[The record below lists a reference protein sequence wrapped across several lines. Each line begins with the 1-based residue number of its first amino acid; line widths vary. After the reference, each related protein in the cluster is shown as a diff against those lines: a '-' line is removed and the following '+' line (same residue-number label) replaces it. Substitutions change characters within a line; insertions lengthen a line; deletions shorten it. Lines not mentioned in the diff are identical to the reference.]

1 MKVENEKPCVSSVA
15 YNSGRRMLKRKEI
28 EQLEEKSL
36 APFAARSAQTRGFR
50 YPQEKPEFRTVYQR
64 DRDRIVH
71 SAAFRR
77 LEYKTQVFVNHEGDY
92 YRTRLTHTIEVV
104 QIARSIARPLRLNE
118 DLTESIALAHDIGHT
133 PFGHSGEEMLNA
145 LMKDFGG
152 FEHNVQGLR
161 VVDEL
166 ERRYADFNGLNL
178 SYETREG
185 IIKHRSEYDIP
196 PIRSHSDEFPDDE
209 SPTLETQIVS
219 IADEIAY
226 NSHDLDDGL
235 KSGILDLEVLDSVP
249 MWKEF
254 YDHLSDSDR
263 TNDREIVKRKTI
275 RYVISIQIK
284 DVIENSARVIAGKNL
299 SSLLDA
305 RKNDTLIGFSDEMTE
320 KNRELKDFLYQYLYR
335 DYRVVKM
342 ADKAK
347 RFIEDLFKVYS
358 RNPAQ
363 LPPDHFARTKK
374 DGVERVVCDYIAGM
388 TDRYAQ
394 DEYHR
399 FFEPYSK
406 M

>member
-1 MKVENEKPCVSSVA
+1 VRFFTDLRFDWGGLMIRREDIEN
-15 YNSGRRMLKRKEI
+15 M
-28 EQLEEKSL
+28 EEKNL
-36 APFAARSAQTRGFR
+36 APYAAKSKHTRGYR
-50 YPQEKPEFRTVYQR
+50 YPQKDTEFRMVYQR

-71 SAAFRR
+71 STAFRR

-104 QIARSIARPLRLNE
+104 QIARSIARPLQLNE
-118 DLTESIALAHDIGHT
+118 DLTEAIALAHDIGHT
-133 PFGHSGEEMLNA
+133 PFGHSGEEMLNI

-166 ERRYADFNGLNL
+166 ERRYPNFNGLNL

-185 IIKHRSEYDIP
+185 IIKHESEYDK
-196 PIRSHSDEFPDDE
+196 PIIRNLDEFNKNE

-235 KSGILDLEVLDSVP
+235 KSGIINLEQLNKIP
-249 MWKEF
+249 LWKEI
-254 YDHLSDSDR
+254 YDHFSKSLNTD
-263 TNDREIVKRKTI
+263 NKEIVKKKSI
-275 RYVISIQIK
+275 RYLIGIQIK
-284 DVIENSARVIAGKNL
+284 DVIENSAEKLESMEIT
-299 SSLLDA
+299 SLKDV
-305 RKNDTLIGFSDEMTE
+305 RKNPRIISFSKEMME
-320 KNRELKDFLYQYLYR
+320 MNRILKDHLFDYLYR
-335 DYRVVKM
+335 HYKVVKM

-347 RFIEDLFKVYS
+347 RFISDLFKVYIS
-358 RNPAQ
+358 NSSQ
-363 LPPDHFARTKK
+363 LPPDFYSRIQK
-374 DGVERVVCDYIAGM
+374 DGKERVVCDYIAGM

-394 DEYHR
+394 DEYTR
-399 FFEPYSK
+399 LFVPYAK

>member
-1 MKVENEKPCVSSVA
+1 MI
-15 YNSGRRMLKRKEI
+15 KRKEI
-28 EQLEEKSL
+28 EELEKENL
-36 APFAARSAQTRGFR
+36 APYAAKSKATRGFK
-50 YPQEKPEFRTVYQR
+50 YPQKEAEFRTVYQR

-118 DLTESIALAHDIGHT
+118 DLTESIALSHDIGHT
-133 PFGHSGEEMLNA
+133 PFGHSGEEMLHE

-166 ERRYADFNGLNL
+166 EKRYPDFNGLNL

-185 IIKHRSEYDIP
+185 IIKHKTEYDTP
-196 PIRSHSDEFPDDE
+196 MVNHSPEFPDKE
-209 SPTLETQIVS
+209 SPTLETQIVN

-235 KSGILDLEVLDSVP
+235 KSGLILSEQLNEIP
-249 MWKEF
+249 IWKEI
-254 YDHLSDSDR
+254 YDLFDKTLKTD
-263 TNDREIVKRKTI
+263 DKEIVKKRTI
-275 RYVISIQIK
+275 RYLVGIQIK
-284 DVIENSARVIAGKNL
+284 DVVENSAKRLKELKIASLVDVRKTAPIISFSKEMTGKHRVLKDYLYNNLYRHYRVI
-299 SSLLDA
+299 
-305 RKNDTLIGFSDEMTE
+305 
-320 KNRELKDFLYQYLYR
+320 
-335 DYRVVKM
+335 KM

-347 RFIEDLFKVYS
+347 RFINDLFEVYIE
-358 RNPAQ
+358 NPAQ
-363 LPPDHFARTKK
+363 LPPDFFERIGK
-374 DGVERVVCDYIAGM
+374 DGKERVVCDYIAGM

-394 DEYHR
+394 DEYTR
-399 FFEPYSK
+399 LFVPYAK

>member
-1 MKVENEKPCVSSVA
+1 MV
-15 YNSGRRMLKRKEI
+15 KREEI
-28 EQLEEKSL
+28 EQLEEKQLS
-36 APFAARSAQTRGFR
+36 PCAAKSAHTRGFR

-104 QIARSIARPLRLNE
+104 QIARSIARPLKLNE
-118 DLTESIALAHDIGHT
+118 DLTESISLAHDMGHT
-133 PFGHSGEEMLNA
+133 PFGHSGEEMLNT
-145 LMKDFGG
+145 LMEDFGG

-196 PIRSHSDEFPDDE
+196 PSRVHSDEFSDSE

-235 KSGILDLEVLDSVP
+235 KSGILTLERLNTVG
-249 MWKEF
+249 MWKDI
-254 YDHLSDSDR
+254 YRNLSSSIKTTDK
-263 TNDREIVKRKTI
+263 EIIKRKTI
-275 RYVISIQIK
+275 RYLIGIQIK
-284 DVIENSARVIAGKNL
+284 DVIENSSRIIADKKL
-299 SSLLDA
+299 ASPDDV
-305 RKNDTLIGFSDEMTE
+305 RKNSILISFGDEMAE
-320 KNRELKDFLYQYLYR
+320 KNRVLKDFLYQYLYR

-347 RFIEDLFKVYS
+347 RFIEDLFQVYTK
-358 RNPAQ
+358 NPAQ

-388 TDRYAQ
+388 TDRFAQ
-394 DEYHR
+394 DEYNR
-399 FFEPYSK
+399 LFEPYSK

>member
-1 MKVENEKPCVSSVA
+1 MIKRENIE
-15 YNSGRRMLKRKEI
+15 EI
-28 EQLEEKSL
+28 EEKNL
-36 APFAARSAQTRGFR
+36 ASYAAKSKHTRGFR
-50 YPQEKPEFRTVYQR
+50 YPREQAEFRTVYQR

-71 SAAFRR
+71 STAFRR

-118 DLTESIALAHDIGHT
+118 DLTEAIALAHDIGHT
-133 PFGHSGEEMLNA
+133 PFGHSGEEILHV

-166 ERRYADFNGLNL
+166 ERKYHDFNGLNL

-185 IIKHRSEYDIP
+185 IIKHNTEYDTP
-196 PIRSHSDEFPDDE
+196 MQKYTHEFRREE
-209 SPTLETQIVS
+209 SPTLETQVVN

-235 KSGILDLEVLDSVP
+235 KSGIITLEQLDDIP
-249 MWKEF
+249 IWKKIYVQF
-254 YDHLSDSDR
+254 NKSLK
-263 TNDREIVKRKTI
+263 TGDREIVKKRTI
-275 RYVISIQIK
+275 RYLIGIQIK
-284 DVIENSARVIAGKNL
+284 DVIENSANKLADLKI
-299 SSLLDA
+299 SSLDEVRRNPKILS
-305 RKNDTLIGFSDEMTE
+305 FSKEME
-320 KNRELKDFLYQYLYR
+320 KNNRILKDYLYR
-335 DYRVVKM
+335 NLYKHYRVIKM

-347 RFIEDLFKVYS
+347 RFIKDLFEVYLK
-358 RNPAQ
+358 NPAQ
-363 LPPDHFARTKK
+363 LPPDFCKRMVK
-374 DGVERVVCDYIAGM
+374 DGKERVVCDYIAGM

-394 DEYHR
+394 EEYTR
-399 FFEPYSK
+399 LFEPYSK

>member
-1 MKVENEKPCVSSVA
+1 VFSVVC
-15 YNSGRRMLKRKEI
+15 SFGGRMLKREDI
-28 EQLEEKSL
+28 EELEEKNLST
-36 APFAARSAQTRGFR
+36 FAAKSKSSRGSIH
-50 YPQEKPEFRTVYQR
+50 PQEKPEFRTVYQR

-118 DLTESIALAHDIGHT
+118 DLTESIALAHDLGHT
-133 PFGHSGEEMLNA
+133 PFGHSGEEILNI

-166 ERRYADFNGLNL
+166 EQRYPEFNGLNL
-178 SYETREG
+178 TFETREG
-185 IIKHRSEYDIP
+185 IIKHKSEYDIP
-196 PIRSHSDEFPDDE
+196 MKIHIDEFPERE

-235 KSGILDLEVLDSVP
+235 KSGILTLEQLNTVE
-249 MWKEF
+249 MWKELHTLL
-254 YDHLSDSDR
+254 DKTMKTHDK
-263 TNDREIVKRKTI
+263 EIVKRRTI
-275 RYVISIQIK
+275 RNLIGTQIK
-284 DVIENSARVIAGKNL
+284 DVIENSAEKIKKSNV
-299 SSLLDA
+299 SSLDDI
-305 RKNDTLIGFSDEMTE
+305 RNTVSLISFSEEMVE
-320 KNRELKDFLYQYLYR
+320 KNRVLKDFLYENLYR
-335 DYRVVKM
+335 HYRVVKM

-347 RFIEDLFKVYS
+347 RFIKDLFEVYVK
-358 RNPAQ
+358 NPAQ
-363 LPPDHFARTKK
+363 LPPDHFERTKR

-388 TDRYAQ
+388 TDRFAQ
-394 DEYHR
+394 DEYNR
-399 FFEPYSK
+399 LFEPFSR

>member
-1 MKVENEKPCVSSVA
+1 MVRLFGGE
-15 YNSGRRMLKRKEI
+15 MLKREAI
-28 EQLEEKSL
+28 ERFEEEQLAPYAAKS
-36 APFAARSAQTRGFR
+36 AHTRGFR
-50 YPQEKPEFRTVYQR
+50 YPQEKPEFRTVFQR

-118 DLTESIALAHDIGHT
+118 DLTEAIALAHDIGHT
-133 PFGHSGEEMLNA
+133 PFGHSGEEMLNT
-145 LMKDFGG
+145 LMADFGG

-166 ERRYADFNGLNL
+166 ERRYANFNGLNL

-185 IIKHRSEYDIP
+185 IIKHQSEYDTP
-196 PIRSHSDEFPDDE
+196 PLCVHSDEFPDDE
-209 SPTLETQIVS
+209 QPTLETQTVS

-235 KSGILDLEVLDSVP
+235 KSGILTLEQLHTVP
-249 MWKEF
+249 IWGDI
-254 YDHLSDSDR
+254 YDHFLHSIKSGDK
-263 TNDREIVKRKTI
+263 EIIKRKTI
-275 RYVISIQIK
+275 RSLIGIQIK
-284 DVIENSARVIAGKNL
+284 DVIENSARLLTDAHMD
-299 SSLLDA
+299 SLEGV
-305 RKNDTLIGFSDEMTE
+305 RKNGTLIGFSQKMDE
-320 KNRELKDFLYQYLYR
+320 KNRILKDFLYQYLYR

-347 RFIEDLFKVYS
+347 RFIADLFRVYAK
-358 RNPAQ
+358 NPAQ
-363 LPPDHFARTKK
+363 LPPDHFERTRK

-388 TDRYAQ
+388 TDRFAQ
-394 DEYHR
+394 DEYNR

>member
-1 MKVENEKPCVSSVA
+1 
-15 YNSGRRMLKRKEI
+15 MLKREAI
-28 EQLEEKSL
+28 ERIEEERL
-36 APFAARSAQTRGFR
+36 APFAARSTRTRGFR
-50 YPQEKPEFRTVYQR
+50 HPQEKPEFRTVYQR

-118 DLTESIALAHDIGHT
+118 DLTESISLAHDMGHT
-133 PFGHSGEEMLNA
+133 PFGHSGEEMLNT

-166 ERRYADFNGLNL
+166 ELRYAEFNGLNL
-178 SYETREG
+178 SFETREG
-185 IIKHRSEYDIP
+185 IIKHRSEYDTP
-196 PIRSHSDEFPDDE
+196 PIRVHSEEFPDDE
-209 SPTLETQIVS
+209 APTLETQIVS

-235 KSGILDLEVLDSVP
+235 KSGIIALDQLNAVP
-249 MWKEF
+249 LWRDF
-254 YDHLSDSDR
+254 YSLTTDMHRSA
-263 TNDREIVKRKTI
+263 DREIIKRKTI
-275 RYVISIQIK
+275 RNLIGIQIK
-284 DVIENSARVIAGKNL
+284 DVIEHCAALLEEKDI
-299 SSLLDA
+299 SSLEEV
-305 RKNDTLIGFSDEMTE
+305 RKSGTLIGFSDGMAE
-320 KNRELKDFLYQYLYR
+320 KNRELKDFLYQHLYR

-347 RFIEDLFKVYS
+347 RFIQDLFKVYTK
-358 RNPAQ
+358 NPAQ
-363 LPPDHFARTKK
+363 LPPDYFERTRKN
-374 DGVERVVCDYIAGM
+374 GVERVVCDYIAGM
-388 TDRYAQ
+388 TDRFAQ
-394 DEYHR
+394 DEYNR
-399 FFEPYSK
+399 LFEPYSK

>member
-1 MKVENEKPCVSSVA
+1 MV
-15 YNSGRRMLKRKEI
+15 KREAI
-28 EQLEEKSL
+28 EQLEESQLAAYAAKS
-36 APFAARSAQTRGFR
+36 AHTRGYR

-104 QIARSIARPLRLNE
+104 QIARSIARPLQLNE

-133 PFGHSGEEMLNA
+133 PFGHSGEEILNA

-166 ERRYADFNGLNL
+166 ERRYADFHGLNL

-185 IIKHRSEYDIP
+185 IIKHHSEYDIP
-196 PIRSHSDEFPDDE
+196 PARIHSDEFPDSE

-235 KSGILDLEVLDSVP
+235 KSGILALERLNTVP
-249 MWKEF
+249 IWESIYSHFSKTLRTAGKE
-254 YDHLSDSDR
+254 
-263 TNDREIVKRKTI
+263 IIKRKTI
-275 RYVISIQIK
+275 RYLIGVQIK
-284 DVIENSARVIAGKNL
+284 DVIENSARILAAKGL
-299 SSLLDA
+299 ASLDEV
-305 RKNDTLIGFSDEMTE
+305 RNNGTLISFSDEMTD

-347 RFIEDLFKVYS
+347 RFIEDLFKVYT

-363 LPPDHFARTKK
+363 LPPDYFARTKK

-388 TDRYAQ
+388 TDRFAQ
-394 DEYHR
+394 DEYNR
-399 FFEPYSK
+399 LFEPYSK